1 MKNNFVLIICKIRH
15 YVVSLRQK
23 VNEME
28 QRERI
33 KQMELRMEHAA
44 KAVME
49 LSVALDNYEA
59 AQEALTALSE
69 YYDGEAWKQDYA
81 DDEAGRLPADLKR
94 GVLSE
99 DGIWNILSDANEL
112 NKRLQRFKAHAE
124 TL

>member
-59 AQEALTALSE
+59 AQEALRLLVSIMMARLGSRTMPTMRL
-69 YYDGEAWKQDYA
+69 DDY
-81 DDEAGRLPADLKR
+81 LP
-94 GVLSE
+94 
-99 DGIWNILSDANEL
+99 
-112 NKRLQRFKAHAE
+112 
-124 TL
+124 T

>member
-1 MKNNFVLIICKIRH
+1 MDKIDK
-15 YVVSLRQK
+15 QI
-23 VNEME
+23 
-28 QRERI
+28 ERI
-33 KQMELRMEHAA
+33 KQMELRMERAA

-59 AQEALTALSE
+59 AQEDLTALSG

-99 DGIWNILSDANEL
+99 DGIWNLLSDANEL